1 MADELWWHT
10 VETKLGHGEGIFA
23 RDFGEEQAS

>member
-1 MADELWWHT
+1 MSCGGT

-23 RDFGEEQAS
+23 RDFGEEQASGKR